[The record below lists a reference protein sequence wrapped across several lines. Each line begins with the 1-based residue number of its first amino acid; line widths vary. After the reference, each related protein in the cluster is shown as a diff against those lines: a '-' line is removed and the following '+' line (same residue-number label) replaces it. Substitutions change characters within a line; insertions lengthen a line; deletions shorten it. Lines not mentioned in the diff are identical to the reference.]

1 MLKIF
6 YYEIL
11 RCSVMAASALFLL
24 AGLPAFAREELI
36 LYSDHSKL
44 ITLPRLPGTVVVG
57 NPSIADVTLDGDRL
71 LLHGRNF
78 GNTSL
83 TILDQTG
90 AMMRDYEINVTL
102 LETNSAM
109 VFKNGARVSYTCT
122 PNCQPTL
129 TVGDLYTP
137 HFDDLA
143 DAINEKTE
151 IASGQPS
158 TGAPRNQVV
167 LPAPLTE

>member
-1 MLKIF
+1 
-6 YYEIL
+6 
-11 RCSVMAASALFLL
+11 MAATALFML

-36 LYSDHSKL
+36 LYSDHSTL

-83 TILDQTG
+83 TILDQAG
-90 AMMRDYEINVTL
+90 AMMRDYAINVTL
-102 LETNSAM
+102 LEANSAM
-109 VFKNGARVSYTCT
+109 VFKNGARVTYNCS
-122 PNCQPTL
+122 PNCQPML
-129 TVGDLYTP
+129 TVGDLYKP
-137 HFDDLA
+137 HFDNLS

-151 IASGQPS
+151 ISSGQPTTKTPS
-158 TGAPRNQVV
+158 NQVII
-167 LPAPLTE
+167 PAPLTE